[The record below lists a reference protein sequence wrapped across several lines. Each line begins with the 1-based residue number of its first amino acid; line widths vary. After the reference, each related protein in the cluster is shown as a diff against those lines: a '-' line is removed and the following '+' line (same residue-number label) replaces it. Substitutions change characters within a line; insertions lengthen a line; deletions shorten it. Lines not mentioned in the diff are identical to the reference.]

1 MRAADQRQK
10 IAPVAA
16 VTEAQTPNI
25 YIKNMRQV
33 LNRFTKLE
41 SIALRGMNDTKMRI
55 LNGMLSEASRY
66 IGNVHCVV
74 SEPSLD
80 QAKEIDARLA
90 ELVSRI
96 EAIRSTL

>member
-1 MRAADQRQK
+1 
-10 IAPVAA
+10 
-16 VTEAQTPNI
+16 
-25 YIKNMRQV
+25 
-33 LNRFTKLE
+33 
-41 SIALRGMNDTKMRI
+41 MNDTKMRI

>member
-1 MRAADQRQK
+1 MVYESQPTSGKRLPPSRQSLRLK
-10 IAPVAA
+10 HL
-16 VTEAQTPNI
+16 
-25 YIKNMRQV
+25 NMRQV
-33 LNRFTKLE
+33 LNRP
-41 SIALRGMNDTKMRI
+41 RGMNDNHMRI

-66 IGNVHCVV
+66 IGNALSVV